1 MLLFPWIIALL
12 LLVLV
17 AQVMLIIPAT
27 GRTYYRE
34 RRWSADRPR
43 MRAVLLLTAVEIAL
57 VLVWAFYVLAQIR

>member
-17 AQVMLIIPAT
+17 AQVMLILPAV
-27 GRTYYRE
+27 GRTLYRE
-34 RRWSADRPR
+34 RRFAADRPR
-43 MRAVLLLTAVEIAL
+43 MRAVLLLTTVEIAL